1 MKIISFIKIQLLFVL
16 LLVNICNSQA
26 RYGGIEIGSK
36 GIKVTVI
43 EVKNIKK
50 GIYDIKDFW
59 TENVGIAKGISI
71 NGNLAQADVDKAG
84 EVVLSNYQKLLNE
97 QKVDDDKIF
106 IVASSGVGMA
116 KNTDILVNKI
126 FDLTKKNIE
135 IISSQLESKLSFK
148 GCIPPKL
155 YNNALLIDIGGGNTK
170 GGYID
175 VINDENTVFFPIN
188 LNLGTVTLT
197 EKINKKGNV
206 EQINQFT
213 NESITY
219 RKILEAEVVEML
231 KQRPLTMSKK
241 NIYTSGGAVWAFYT
255 LHSGG
260 AATENYNIYTLEDV
274 QDYNELIQ
282 YNYAKFI
289 EMAKSDTEVAAV
301 LKTYSQKHLIS
312 ANNILL
318 TTLQNIPNIADKKI
332 VFAKQGQIAW
342 LLSYVADSAKGA
354 KVIY

>member
-1 MKIISFIKIQLLFVL
+1 MKTTILFKIQFLIAFLFFNAVL
-16 LLVNICNSQA
+16 SQNRFA
-26 RYGGIEIGSK
+26 GIEIGSK
-36 GIKVTVI
+36 GVKVTVI

-50 GIYDIKDFW
+50 GIYEIKGFW

-71 NGNLAQADVDKAG
+71 NGNLAQADIDKAG
-84 EVVLSNYQKLLNE
+84 EVVFANYQKLLNE
-97 QKVDDDKIF
+97 EKIEDNKIY

-116 KNTDILVNKI
+116 KNTDVLVNKI
-126 FDLTKKNIE
+126 FELTNKKIE

-155 YNNALLIDIGGGNTK
+155 YNDALLIDIGGGNTK
-170 GGYID
+170 GGYVD

-213 NESITY
+213 NESISY
-219 RKILEAEVVEML
+219 RKTLEIEVVEML
-231 KQRPLTMSKK
+231 KQRPLTLNKK
-241 NIYTSGGAVWAFYT
+241 SIYTSGGAVWAFYT
-255 LHSGG
+255 LHTGTV
-260 AATENYNIYTLEDV
+260 APDNYNRYTLEDV

-282 YNYAKFI
+282 YNYQKFVEIAKT
-289 EMAKSDTEVAAV
+289 DTEVAAV

-318 TTLQNIPNIADKKI
+318 TTLQNIPDIASKKI
-332 VFAKQGQIAW
+332 VFVKQGQIAW

-354 KVIY
+354 RVIY

>member
-1 MKIISFIKIQLLFVL
+1 MKTTILFKIQFLIAFLFFNAVL
-16 LLVNICNSQA
+16 SQNRFA
-26 RYGGIEIGSK
+26 GIEIGSK
-36 GIKVTVI
+36 GVKVTVI

-50 GIYDIKDFW
+50 GIYEIKGFW

-71 NGNLAQADVDKAG
+71 NGNLAQADIDKAG
-84 EVVLSNYQKLLNE
+84 EVVFANYQKLLNE
-97 QKVDDDKIF
+97 EKIEDNKIY

-116 KNTDILVNKI
+116 KNTDVLVNKI
-126 FDLTKKNIE
+126 FELTNKKIE

-148 GCIPPKL
+148 GCIPPKS
-155 YNNALLIDIGGGNTK
+155 YNDALLIDIGGGNTK
-170 GGYID
+170 GGYVD

-213 NESITY
+213 NESISY
-219 RKILEAEVVEML
+219 RKTLEIEVVEML
-231 KQRPLTMSKK
+231 KQRPLTLNKK
-241 NIYTSGGAVWAFYT
+241 SIYTSGGAVWAFYT
-255 LHSGG
+255 LHTGTV
-260 AATENYNIYTLEDV
+260 APDNYNRYTLEDV

-282 YNYAKFI
+282 YNYQKFVEIAKT
-289 EMAKSDTEVAAV
+289 DTEVAAV

-318 TTLQNIPNIADKKI
+318 TTLQNIPDIASKKI
-332 VFAKQGQIAW
+332 VFVKQGQIAW

-354 KVIY
+354 RVIY

>member
-1 MKIISFIKIQLLFVL
+1 MKTTILFKIQFLIAFLFFNAVL
-16 LLVNICNSQA
+16 SQNRFA
-26 RYGGIEIGSK
+26 GIEIGSK
-36 GIKVTVI
+36 GVKVTVI

-50 GIYDIKDFW
+50 GIYEIKGFW

-71 NGNLAQADVDKAG
+71 NGNLAQADIDKAG
-84 EVVLSNYQKLLNE
+84 EVVFANYQKLLNE
-97 QKVDDDKIF
+97 EKIEDNKIY

-116 KNTDILVNKI
+116 KNTDVLVNKI
-126 FDLTKKNIE
+126 FELTTKKIE

-155 YNNALLIDIGGGNTK
+155 YNDALLIDIGGGNTK
-170 GGYID
+170 GGYVD

-213 NESITY
+213 NESISY
-219 RKILEAEVVEML
+219 RKTLEIEVVEML
-231 KQRPLTMSKK
+231 KQRPLTLNKK
-241 NIYTSGGAVWAFYT
+241 SIYTSGGAVWAFYT
-255 LHSGG
+255 LHTGTV
-260 AATENYNIYTLEDV
+260 APDNYNRYTLEDV

-282 YNYAKFI
+282 YNYQKFVEIAKT
-289 EMAKSDTEVAAV
+289 DTEVAAV

-318 TTLQNIPNIADKKI
+318 TTLQNIPDIASKKI
-332 VFAKQGQIAW
+332 VFVKQGQIAW

-354 KVIY
+354 RVIY